1 MSFFLGAVI
10 MENEMLVNLLWF
22 LSGAVAYKFLSY
34 IFGIGSAINLFNQ
47 TLVGS
52 LLLVR
57 RMNEQMLLSHK
68 IHITS
73 LQQQQTS
80 EEEIENTKTIDIQ
93 SLELWR
99 SMIITTIISCCPRKI
114 RSGLKFD
121 DWKSAMN
128 LLK

>member
-1 MSFFLGAVI
+1 
-10 MENEMLVNLLWF
+10 MLVNLLWF

-52 LLLVR
+52 LLLVQ